1 MWSLSCTASNGCTH
15 TLYNWLARTAVTE
28 AGLSKETMVMFGLR
42 LTPTVPRGP
51 TTCRIYLYSVC
62 ALTWLE
68 QECLAESLAPFPT
81 EVVVELVTRE

>member
-1 MWSLSCTASNGCTH
+1 MDAH
-15 TLYNWLARTAVTE
+15 TLYNWLARTAVTD

-51 TTCRIYLYSVC
+51 TTCRVYLYSVC

-68 QECLAESLAPFPT
+68 
-81 EVVVELVTRE
+81 